1 MTSPASPTDK
11 RTLAGRP
18 TTTAHEGVRNA
29 VATIEE
35 AR

>member
-11 RTLAGRP
+11 RTLADRP
-18 TTTAHEGVRNA
+18 ATTMREAVRSA
-29 VATIEE
+29 VATIEQ